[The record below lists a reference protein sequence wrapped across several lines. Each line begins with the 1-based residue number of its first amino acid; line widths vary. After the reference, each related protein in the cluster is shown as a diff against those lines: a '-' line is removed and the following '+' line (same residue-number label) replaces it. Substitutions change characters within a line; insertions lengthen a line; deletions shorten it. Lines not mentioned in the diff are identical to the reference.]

1 MKRVPIAITLLF
13 ALGLLTACGGPPSLV
28 GNWSADDGTGTKVI
42 MSNGMCSGMFYN
54 GGEPLDI
61 GGPMTCSF
69 STNKSG
75 NGRYA
80 LVVTQ
85 SMNQTTQYVAFDGKN
100 KAKVYDSA
108 GNLLFTMTRQ

>member
-1 MKRVPIAITLLF
+1 MSRFKAIFSL
-13 ALGLLTACGGPPSLV
+13 ALVAFLLTACGGPPSLV
-28 GNWSADDGTGTKVI
+28 GNWRADDGSGTKVV
-42 MSNGMCSGMFYN
+42 MSNGGCSGMYYN
-54 GGEPLDI
+54 QGQPLDI
-61 GGPMTCSF
+61 GGPMSCSF
-69 STNKSG
+69 STNKSS

-85 SMNQTTQYVAFDGKN
+85 SMNQTTQYIEFDGKN